1 MLLVVSHDQDFLESI
16 CSDFLHL
23 EHKKL
28 VHYRGTYYDF
38 KRMHAQREKEL
49 VCGPYEEPHCAM
61 CCAPL
66 EIGKHNCGAAVADE
80 GVGEAAGRH

>member
-16 CSDFLHL
+16 CTDFLHL

-49 VCGPYEEPHCAM
+49 V
-61 CCAPL
+61 
-66 EIGKHNCGAAVADE
+66 
-80 GVGEAAGRH
+80 